1 MRLLVAEMLLPIFMI
16 NILSILDF
24 HTAFKLF
31 ADEAEYKLNT
41 KSHKSDICIL
51 LSRLFLINRC
61 NNKLWI
67 LIVTCPLKIYNLQY
81 IISSLSLEIYQSNS
95 SPRA

>member
-67 LIVTCPLKIYNLQY
+67 LIVTCPLKYMIYNILF
-81 IISSLSLEIYQSNS
+81 LAYQKKFTN
-95 SPRA
+95 RMA

>member
-1 MRLLVAEMLLPIFMI
+1 MRLLVAEMLLPILMI

-51 LSRLFLINRC
+51 LSRLFLINRR

-67 LIVTCPLKIYNLQY
+67 LIVTCPLKIYDLQNT
-81 IISSLSLEIYQSNS
+81 ISSLSLEIYQSN
-95 SPRA
+95 